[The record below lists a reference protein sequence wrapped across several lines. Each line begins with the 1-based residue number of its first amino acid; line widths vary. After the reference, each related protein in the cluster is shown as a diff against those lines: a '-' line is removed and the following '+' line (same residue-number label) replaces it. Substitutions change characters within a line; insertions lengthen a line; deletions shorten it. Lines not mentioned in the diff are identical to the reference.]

1 MKMKAIGTFRVGSQQ
16 DMQRACQA
24 FTLGSSIVETN
35 AFNEWFYGFNFTQLP
50 ENFKSLSKRALY
62 DSLFKEVTFNYQVI
76 KRPFFK
82 RWSSAIGYTVGSTI
96 TTYKNNFDAMKANE
110 IAAHII
116 HELTHVLGHGH
127 AFNYSKERDSSVP
140 YAVGN
145 YVEQALKNL
154 AS

>member
-1 MKMKAIGTFRVGSQQ
+1 MKMQAKGTFNVGSQQ

-24 FTLGSSIVETN
+24 FILGSSVVESN
-35 AFNEWFYGFNFTQLP
+35 AFSEWFYDFTFTQLP
-50 ENFKSLSKRALY
+50 DDFKNSDHTALY
-62 DSLFKEVTFNYQVI
+62 SSLFKEVTFAYQVV

-96 TTYKNNFDAMKANE
+96 TTYKNNFDAMEFNE

-116 HELTHVLGHGH
+116 HELTHVLGHSH
-127 AFNYSKERDSSVP
+127 EFNYSKARDSSVP

>member
-1 MKMKAIGTFRVGSQQ
+1 MKMKATGTFKVGSQQ

-24 FTLGSSIVETN
+24 FILGSSILESN
-35 AFNEWFYGFNFTQLP
+35 AFSEWFFDFNFTQISD
-50 ENFKSLSKRALY
+50 EWKTVSTFGLY
-62 DSLFKEVTFNYQVI
+62 DSLFKEVTFTYQVV

-82 RWSSAIGYTVGSTI
+82 RWSSAIGYTVGNTI
-96 TTYKNNFDAMKANE
+96 TTYKNNFDAMAFNE

-145 YVEQALKNL
+145 YVEKALKNL